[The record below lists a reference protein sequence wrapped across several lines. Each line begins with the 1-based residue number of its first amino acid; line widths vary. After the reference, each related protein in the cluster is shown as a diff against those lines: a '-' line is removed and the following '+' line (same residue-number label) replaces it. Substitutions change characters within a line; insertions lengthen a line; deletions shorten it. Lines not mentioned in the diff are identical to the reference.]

1 MAAPKKILFQIQI
14 EGSEVAIR
22 NATDLKLAISEI
34 EKALKTT
41 SDDTIY
47 TALEQ
52 QALQLKAELRDV
64 NAENQRTIRQ
74 FQAEKTGDGSYER
87 LNQELAEARRQ
98 FKQLSAEERQGNIG
112 AELTQNIQRLDAELK
127 DIDASLGQFQRNV
140 GNYPKELSLSFSQL
154 SGQLG
159 GVVPGFSQLNDAALL
174 VRQGIDGIGASATAT
189 GKLLTG
195 AFIGFQ
201 VVSLILDGV
210 KALKEFSAETNNLRG
225 EIQRTGQIAGEELA
239 NTTADVQ
246 AIAATFDAETKE
258 VFESA
263 NALAKAFGI
272 SFEQATGLIEN
283 GFLSGANASGELLD
297 VLKEYPR
304 LFDQMGFSA
313 EQFLEIQAKAAQEG
327 VFSDKGVDA
336 VKEFGIRIREQTV
349 ATRTSLESAFGR
361 EFTSELFAGI
371 NDGSITV
378 AQALTRV
385 STKMRDTELPA
396 KNLQE
401 VISDVFGGPGEDAGD
416 AFLKSLADVGQGIES
431 NIKATDELTKRQSE
445 QLAAEKELA
454 LAKGRVA
461 LQIAQV
467 TGGTATL
474 GQNVQRFGIELFGR
488 FLTAIGPI
496 ITGFKSLYSG
506 VVVFLQSLGLLS
518 KEGGTATGVLNNI
531 GTALSAVG
539 RIIGFVVEAIGF
551 LLGGIGRII
560 QDVPALNAIFSGL
573 GNSLRFVLDVIARFP
588 QYFAGA
594 TEAGRQFVTNIGG
607 FFQKLLIDAQILFAQ
622 LQKLN
627 PFNETDTQLDAQ
639 IASLEAKKAD
649 IEKGG
654 RSLAEAFRAG
664 FDSVKKP
671 ELSVTVP
678 GQAAPTDSKTTST
691 APGGSAP
698 RAGGNLTT
706 EAAKKAAAESAKL
719 QKEALDAQ
727 KKFADERTALLVE
740 LGKRLADV
748 TIQNIQDETARE
760 LAAEQQR
767 FDAVSTEWKKQDAD
781 FLKSRDEARS
791 KVVAAY
797 GATSQQVKDFDT
809 QAAAAF
815 QAQQEQQFQVLE
827 AGEIEHANR
836 VAAIKKKAA
845 DSEAVKQMERLKQ
858 ALEIQ
863 DKAFE
868 DVAIKEDT
876 KLQAKINSVLKSTEL
891 TGAEKAELVV
901 RLTVEAD
908 ESQIQQEAIK
918 VRDSI
923 QLIEERLRELSES
936 DTLTGASVEEFSQL
950 SDQLDQLYNQKA
962 KLEREYS
969 AVVEQESERQRQARL
984 DAQAQS
990 IETIGEIV
998 QTADEFLGAMS
1009 EREIARL
1016 DEQKEARSKTIEDI
1030 EERLQTATGKEKVEL
1045 QKRLIQEKAALDATE
1060 TERARV
1066 EKQEAKRAKGFA
1078 IAQSVINTA
1087 LAVTK
1092 ALASLPPPANFIA
1105 AGVALAQ
1112 GIAQTAIIAAQPAA
1126 KGGVMGT
1133 GEVQPVEG
1141 ITGVV
1146 RVRQNIP
1153 TQRNGD
1159 DVLATLKR
1167 GEVVLNRRQQKLL
1180 GGAPTF
1186 RAIRVP
1192 GFAEGG
1198 AAGAVISPPDVSG
1211 ISNAERVKML
1221 EILSAQAQEGIEATN
1236 RRIDRMRT
1244 YVVSE
1249 DIQNDLVE
1257 GENLKATATLG

>member
-1 MAAPKKILFQIQI
+1 MAAPKKILFQLQI

-52 QALQLKAELRDV
+52 QALHLKAELRDV

-74 FQAEKTGDGSYER
+74 FQAAKTGEGSYDR
-87 LNQELAEARRQ
+87 LNAELVEARRLL
-98 FKQLSAEERQGNIG
+98 KELSAEERNGNVG
-112 AELTQNIQRLDAELK
+112 QELVQNIQRLDTELK
-127 DIDASLGQFQRNV
+127 QIDASVGQFQRNV

-159 GVVPGFSQLNDAALL
+159 GVVPGFSQLNDAAQL
-174 VRQGIDGIGASATAT
+174 VRQGIDGIGQSATAT

-210 KALKEFSAETNNLRG
+210 KALKDFSAETNNLRG
-225 EIQRTGQIAGEELA
+225 EIQRTGQITGEELA

-246 AIAATFDAETKE
+246 AIASTFDAETKE

-272 SFEQATGLIEN
+272 SFEEATGLIEN
-283 GFLSGANASGELLD
+283 GFLSGANSSGELLD

-349 ATRTSLESAFGR
+349 ATRTSLEFAFGR

-371 NDGSITV
+371 NDGSVTV

-385 STKMRDTELPA
+385 SGKMRDTQLPA
-396 KNLQE
+396 KELQQ
-401 VISDVFGGPGEDAGD
+401 VISDVFSGPGEDAGD

-461 LQIAQV
+461 AQIAEV
-467 TGGTATL
+467 TGGTAAL
-474 GQNVQRFGIELFGR
+474 GQNVQKFGVELFGR
-488 FLTAIGPI
+488 FLTAIGPVI
-496 ITGFKSLYSG
+496 AGFKSLYSG
-506 VVVFLQSLGLLS
+506 VVVLLQSLGLLS
-518 KEGGTATGVLNNI
+518 KEGSTTTGILNNI

-539 RIIGFVVEAIGF
+539 RVIGFVVDAIGF
-551 LLGGIGRII
+551 LLGGLGRII
-560 QDVPALNAIFSGL
+560 QDVPALNAIFSAL
-573 GNSLRFVLDVIARFP
+573 GGTLRFVLDVIARFP

-594 TEAGRQFVTNIGG
+594 SEAAGQFVTNAGN
-607 FFQKLLIDAQILFAQ
+607 FFRGLLIDAQILFAQ

-627 PFNETDTQLDAQ
+627 PFNDTDTQLDAQ
-639 IASLEAKKAD
+639 IASLEAKKSG

-671 ELSVTVP
+671 ELAVTVP
-678 GQAAPTDSKTTST
+678 GQAAPTDTKTTST
-691 APGGSAP
+691 APGGSKP
-698 RAGGNLTT
+698 RSGSNLTT
-706 EAAKKAAAESAKL
+706 EAAKKAADEASKL

-727 KKFADERTALLVE
+727 RKYADERTALLIE

-767 FDAVSTEWKKQDAD
+767 FDAVQSEWRKQDAE
-781 FLKSRDEARS
+781 FIKSRDETRA
-791 KVVAAY
+791 KIVEAY
-797 GATSQQVKDFDT
+797 GATSQQVKDFDAK
-809 QAAAAF
+809 AAADF
-815 QAQQEQQFQVLE
+815 QTQQDAQFQVLE
-827 AGEIEHANR
+827 QGEVDHANR

-845 DSEAVKQMERLKQ
+845 DNEAVKQMERLKQ

-863 DKAFE
+863 NKAFE
-868 DVAIKEDT
+868 DVAIQQDT
-876 KLQAKINSVLKSTEL
+876 KLQAKINSVLKSTKL

-901 RLTVEAD
+901 RLTVEAN

-918 VRDSI
+918 VSQGI
-923 QLIEERLRELSES
+923 ELIEARLRELNES
-936 DTLTGASVEEFSQL
+936 GTITGASVEEFSQL
-950 SDQLDQLYNQKA
+950 SDQLDQLYNKKA
-962 KLEREYS
+962 KLEREYTE
-969 AVVEQESERQRQARL
+969 VVQAEAERQRQARL
-984 DAQAQS
+984 AAQAQS
-990 IETIGEIV
+990 LETLGEIV
-998 QTADEFLGAMS
+998 QKADEFMS
-1009 EREIARL
+1009 ALSQRELARL
-1016 DEQKEARSKTIEDI
+1016 DEQKEARSKTIEEI

-1045 QKRLIQEKAALDATE
+1045 QKRLVQEKAALKNTE
-1060 TERARV
+1060 AEHERI
-1066 EKQEAKRAKGFA
+1066 EKQAAKRAKGFA
-1078 IAQSVINTA
+1078 IIQSTINTA

-1105 AGVALAQ
+1105 AAAALAEGVA
-1112 GIAQTAIIAAQPAA
+1112 QTLVIAAAPAA
-1126 KGGVMGT
+1126 EGAKIGDV
-1133 GEVQPVEG
+1133 EPQPVEG
-1141 ITGVV
+1141 ITGIV
-1146 RVRQNIP
+1146 RARQNIP

-1167 GEVVLNRRQQKLL
+1167 GEVVLNRRQQALL

-1221 EILSAQAQEGIEATN
+1221 EILSQQAQDGIEATN
-1236 RRIDRMRT
+1236 RRIDRIRT
-1244 YVVSE
+1244 YVVS
-1249 DIQNDLVE
+1249 DDVKDDLAE
-1257 GENLKATATLG
+1257 GDNLKTTATLG